1 MADPVDR
8 LFQEWQQLGGQVLL
22 AEVYSA
28 PQPRAAEQV
37 IAESTAHCAN
47 RADSRG

>member
-22 AEVYSA
+22 AEVHVARFRPDWAQRIEYFL
-28 PQPRAAEQV
+28 QEQGWQ
-37 IAESTAHCAN
+37 TQ
-47 RADSRG
+47 

>member
-22 AEVYSA
+22 LEVHSA
-28 PQPRAAEQV
+28 PLPRAP
-37 IAESTAHCAN
+37 N
-47 RADSRG
+47 R